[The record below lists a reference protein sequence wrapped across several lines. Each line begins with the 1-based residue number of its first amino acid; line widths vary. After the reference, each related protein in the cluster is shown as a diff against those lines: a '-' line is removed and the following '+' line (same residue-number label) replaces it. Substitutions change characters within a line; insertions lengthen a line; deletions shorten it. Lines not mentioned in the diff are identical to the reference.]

1 MDAALT
7 TAAVALQRGDPLG
20 ALRATTGRTE
30 PLALALRGVALAQL
44 EETDDAA
51 RLLEHA
57 LAQLPAGLERA
68 RTMAALAEVELARR
82 DFEAAARAFG
92 EAAKAL
98 EALGDQANRE
108 WVEVLSARMSTLL
121 GEAVDPVP
129 RPRTTPLVRAFG
141 ACVRAERAMVGR
153 RAVEAIKALEEAR
166 AMASA
171 SGHPYAI
178 GEVQRLEGALREPAA
193 VLCED
198 GRRREVTLAEVE
210 ALHRTGGG
218 TWIDG
223 YLRSVRAGRVT
234 VVLRHRPVLMSL
246 LVALGRRA
254 PAACRAD
261 ELVADTF
268 EVRKI
273 NESHRARLR
282 VELGRLRRVLPRGLR
297 IEHAEGGWTLVGPAP
312 IRALLPLEGAEAA
325 LAWLGDGQRWSA
337 GALARASGRRLR
349 TVQRELRVLAERG
362 IVGSV
367 GRARAQRW
375 FATVRIASPMLLLGL
390 WGAR

>member
-1 MDAALT
+1 
-7 TAAVALQRGDPLG
+7 
-20 ALRATTGRTE
+20 
-30 PLALALRGVALAQL
+30 
-44 EETDDAA
+44 
-51 RLLEHA
+51 
-57 LAQLPAGLERA
+57 
-68 RTMAALAEVELARR
+68 MA
-82 DFEAAARAFG
+82 
-92 EAAKAL
+92 
-98 EALGDQANRE
+98 
-108 WVEVLSARMSTLL
+108 TLL
-121 GEAVDPVP
+121 GEAIDPVP
-129 RPRTTPLVRAFG
+129 RPRTTPLVRAFA

-171 SGHPYAI
+171 AGHPYAVA
-178 GEVQRLEGALREPAA
+178 EVRRLEGALREPAA
-193 VLCED
+193 TISED
-198 GRRREVTLAEVE
+198 GRARDVTLAEVE
-210 ALHRTGGG
+210 ALQRTGAG

-223 YLRSVRAGRVT
+223 FLRTARAGRVT
-234 VVLRHRPVLMSL
+234 VVLRHRPILMSL

-254 PAACRAD
+254 PSPCRAD
-261 ELVADTF
+261 ELVADAF

-297 IEHAEGGWTLVGPAP
+297 IEHVDAGWTLIGPAP
-312 IRALLPLEGAEAA
+312 IRVLLPLEGAEAA

-337 GALARASGRRLR
+337 AALARASGRRLR
-349 TVQRELRVLAERG
+349 TVQRELRELADRG